1 MRKRYKRDYMILESK
16 DPSFRLKEKIS
27 PKAFAKI
34 ETKEEKINIMIY
46 VENVK
51 YVKSGYRIIL
61 MQDDLTTRDIG
72 RVLVNERGKGEFK
85 INFDEE
91 NLEVKSI
98 ALTHENDI
106 PLIGFK
112 GKNIENYKELINEN
126 VKRTESVVED
136 LDKEEVIEIDLEPRK
151 ENENL
156 KTQAVDLKDKKRK
169 EEDIQLEQ
177 DEVERAEKVEEVEET
192 EEIEEEVENDKKKN
206 EEKILSSQKE
216 KTEEKID
223 DNQEQDEYRKQDEKV
238 YLIPRKLKK
247 LLKKH
252 KEIKPFIKDI
262 DNTRWWRIDVN
273 PMTMCSYII
282 PYLGYINYI
291 NYTIYSDVTSLS
303 YKYRH
308 YIFGIKYGCDGKRKY
323 YIYGIPGRRNEQ
335 PDEGE
340 TGFCNFI
347 PCDDKNKTYGYWIC
361 CIDCKSRLIA
371 VADK

>member
-1 MRKRYKRDYMILESK
+1 MILESK

-34 ETKEEKINIMIY
+34 ETKEEKVNIMIY

-61 MQDDLTTRDIG
+61 IQDDLTTKDIG
-72 RVLVNERGKGEFK
+72 RVLVNESGKGEFK
-85 INFDEE
+85 INFDE
-91 NLEVKSI
+91 NDLDVKSI

-112 GKNIENYKELINEN
+112 GKRIDNYEELINKN
-126 VKRTESVVED
+126 IKREEYVVED
-136 LDKEEVIEIDLEPRK
+136 SNKEDEIEIILEPRK
-151 ENENL
+151 ERIEIEL
-156 KTQAVDLKDKKRK
+156 EEEEEQEEEEQEEEEQEEEQEEEEQEQEDLERIEDLKNEKKKK
-169 EEDIQLEQ
+169 EE
-177 DEVERAEKVEEVEET
+177 
-192 EEIEEEVENDKKKN
+192 EIPY
-206 EEKILSSQKE
+206 SQKE
-216 KTEEKID
+216 KIEEKID
-223 DNQEQDEYRKQDEKV
+223 YSQDQGIDRKECSQKEERV
-238 YLIPRKLKK
+238 YLVPRKLKK
-247 LLKKH
+247 LLNKH

-262 DNTRWWRIDVN
+262 DNTRWWRIDIN
-273 PMTMCSYII
+273 PLTMCSYTM

-308 YIFGIKYGCDGKRKY
+308 YIFGIKYSCDGNRKY
-323 YIYGIPGRRNEQ
+323 YVYGIPGRRNEQ

-340 TGFCNFI
+340 TGFCNFV
-347 PCDDKNKTYGYWIC
+347 PCDNKNKTYGYWIC

>member
-1 MRKRYKRDYMILESK
+1 MILESK
-16 DPSFRLKEKIS
+16 DPSFRLKEKVS

-34 ETKEEKINIMIY
+34 ETREEKVNIMIY

-61 MQDDLTTRDIG
+61 IQDDLTTKDIG
-72 RVLVNERGKGEFK
+72 RVLVNENGKGEFK
-85 INFDEE
+85 MNFDGYD
-91 NLEVKSI
+91 LDVKSI
-98 ALTHENDI
+98 ALKHENNI

-112 GKNIENYKELINEN
+112 GKMIDNYEELINQDM
-126 VKRTESVVED
+126 KREEYTGEV
-136 LDKEEVIEIDLEPRK
+136 LDKKDEIEIVIEPK
-151 ENENL
+151 
-156 KTQAVDLKDKKRK
+156 K
-169 EEDIQLEQ
+169 EEFQ
-177 DEVERAEKVEEVEET
+177 REESL
-192 EEIEEEVENDKKKN
+192 EIEEEEEKN
-206 EEKILSSQKE
+206 EEDTDIEQEEIQEELEEELEEEPRTKKKKDKE
-216 KTEEKID
+216 KSLYSQEEKIEEKIEY
-223 DNQEQDEYRKQDEKV
+223 NQDTIH
-238 YLIPRKLKK
+238 LIPRKLKK

-262 DNTRWWRIDVN
+262 DNTRWWKIDIN
-273 PMTMCSYII
+273 PMSMCSYTM

-308 YIFGIKYGCDGKRKY
+308 YIFGIKYSCDGNRKY
-323 YIYGIPGRRNEQ
+323 YVYGIPGRRNEQ

-340 TGFCNFI
+340 TGFCKFM
-347 PCDDKNKTYGYWIC
+347 PCDEKNKTYGYWIC

>member
-1 MRKRYKRDYMILESK
+1 MILESK
-16 DPSFRLKEKIS
+16 DPSFRLKERIS

-34 ETKEEKINIMIY
+34 ETREEKINIMIY

-61 MQDDLTTRDIG
+61 IQDDLTTKDIG
-72 RVLVNERGKGEFK
+72 RVLVNESGKGEFK
-85 INFDEE
+85 INFDE
-91 NLEVKSI
+91 NDLEVKSI
-98 ALTHENDI
+98 ALTHENNI

-112 GKNIENYKELINEN
+112 GKVIDNYEELISQNI
-126 VKRTESVVED
+126 KREESVVED
-136 LDKEEVIEIDLEPRK
+136 LNKEDEIEIVLEPRK
-151 ENENL
+151 ERIEVVL
-156 KTQAVDLKDKKRK
+156 EDK
-169 EEDIQLEQ
+169 EE
-177 DEVERAEKVEEVEET
+177 VKEKVKEERIEISEEDTEIRQEEVEINENV
-192 EEIEEEVENDKKKN
+192 EENKDEKKKN
-206 EEKILSSQKE
+206 EEEIPYSQEE
-216 KTEEKID
+216 KREEKID
-223 DNQEQDEYRKQDEKV
+223 HSQYEDTDRKKCSPKE

-247 LLKKH
+247 LLNKH
-252 KEIKPFIKDI
+252 KEVKPFIKDI
-262 DNTRWWRIDVN
+262 DNTRWWRMDIN
-273 PMTMCSYII
+273 PLTMCSYIM

-308 YIFGIKYGCDGKRKY
+308 YIFGIKYSCDGKRKY

-371 VADK
+371 VPDK

>member
-34 ETKEEKINIMIY
+34 ETKEEKVNIMIY

-61 MQDDLTTRDIG
+61 IQDDLTTKDIG
-72 RVLVNERGKGEFK
+72 RVLVNESGKGEFK

-91 NLEVKSI
+91 NLDVKSI
-98 ALTHENDI
+98 ALTHKNNI

-112 GKNIENYKELINEN
+112 GKVIDNYEELINEN
-126 VKRTESVVED
+126 TKIEESVVED
-136 LDKEEVIEIDLEPRK
+136 LNKEDEMETIIDPIKEKTEVEEEELE
-151 ENENL
+151 
-156 KTQAVDLKDKKRK
+156 RK
-169 EEDIQLEQ
+169 EEPIELKQEEPIELKQEEAEIK
-177 DEVERAEKVEEVEET
+177 DEVK
-192 EEIEEEVENDKKKN
+192 NDKKKKQEETHYSQ
-206 EEKILSSQKE
+206 EEKR
-216 KTEEKID
+216 EEKID
-223 DNQEQDEYRKQDEKV
+223 NSKHQDQDIDRKKYDQKL

-247 LLKKH
+247 LLNKH

-273 PMTMCSYII
+273 PLTICSYIM

-308 YIFGIKYGCDGKRKY
+308 YIFGIKYSCDGKRKY

-335 PDEGE
+335 PDEGD

-371 VADK
+371 VPDK

>member
-1 MRKRYKRDYMILESK
+1 MRRRYKRDYMILESK

-61 MQDDLTTRDIG
+61 IQDDLTTRDIG
-72 RVLVNERGKGEFK
+72 RVLVNESGKGEFK

-91 NLEVKSI
+91 NLDVKSI
-98 ALTHENDI
+98 ALTHENNI

-112 GKNIENYKELINEN
+112 GKIIENYKELINKN
-126 VKRTESVVED
+126 IKRTEAVIED
-136 LDKEEVIEIDLEPRK
+136 LDKEEEIEIDLEPRK

-156 KTQAVDLKDKKRK
+156 KTEAVDIKDKKRK
-169 EEDIQLEQ
+169 EEDTRLEE
-177 DEVERAEKVEEVEET
+177 DEVERTEKVEEIEET
-192 EEIEEEVENDKKKN
+192 EEEVEDDKKKN

-216 KTEEKID
+216 KTEERID
-223 DNQEQDEYRKQDEKV
+223 DSQEQDEYRKQDEKV

-273 PMTMCSYII
+273 PMTMCSYIM

-308 YIFGIKYGCDGKRKY
+308 YIFGIKYSCDGKRKY